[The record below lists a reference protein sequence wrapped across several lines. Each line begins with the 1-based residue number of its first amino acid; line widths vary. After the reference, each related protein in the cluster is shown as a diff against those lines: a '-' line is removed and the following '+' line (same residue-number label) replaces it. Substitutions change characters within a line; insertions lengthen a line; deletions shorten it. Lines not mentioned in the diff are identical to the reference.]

1 MLKKASKLAIG
12 GCSILVILIGI
23 FGLFFLFAGVFLV
36 RKDRLENSDALVI
49 LSGGGEE
56 RLEAGA
62 RLYRDGKVRRIIL
75 TVTDELE
82 FGTSTPITTIN
93 YDTLASRYGI
103 DKSKIYKTKRTSS
116 STYEEAQ
123 AVLILMKQKEWNSLI
138 IVTDNFHSRRTGMI
152 FDKIFKSSGLKASIQ
167 PVNVQGYWYDPMKWW
182 KDSESRDVTLLEY
195 IKIFYFLSGQ
205 YEK

>member
-1 MLKKASKLAIG
+1 MKNRNKFALG

-23 FGLFFLFAGVFLV
+23 AGMFLIFAGVLLV
-36 RKDRLENSDALVI
+36 RKDPLKNSEALVI

-62 RLYRDGKVRRIIL
+62 NLYHDGKVRRIIL
-75 TVTDELE
+75 TETDELQT
-82 FGTSTPITTIN
+82 GSSTPITTIN
-93 YDTLASRYGI
+93 YDALASRYGI
-103 DKSKIYKTKRTSS
+103 DKSKLYKTKKTSS

-123 AVLILMKQKEWNSLI
+123 AVLILMKQKEWKSLV

-152 FDKIFKSSGLKASIQ
+152 FDKIFKGSGIKVSVQ
-167 PVNVQGYWYDPMKWW
+167 PVNVQGYWYDPLKWW
-182 KDSESRDVTLLEY
+182 RDSESRDVTVLEY
-195 IKIFYFLSGQ
+195 VKIFYFLSGQ

>member
-1 MLKKASKLAIG
+1 VKKSSKLVIG

-23 FGLFFLFAGVFLV
+23 LGLFFIFAGVLLV
-36 RKDRLENSDALVI
+36 RKDPLKNSEALVI
-49 LSGGGEE
+49 LGGGGEE

-62 RLYRDGKVRRIIL
+62 NLFHDGKVRRIIL
-75 TVTDELE
+75 TETDELQ
-82 FGTSTPITTIN
+82 TDSSTPITTIN
-93 YDTLASRYGI
+93 YDALASRYGI
-103 DKSKIYKTKRTSS
+103 DKSKLFKTKKTSS

-123 AVLILMKQKEWNSLI
+123 AVLLLMKQKDWKSLV

-152 FDKIFKSSGLKASIQ
+152 FDKIFKNSGIRVSVQ
-167 PVNVQGYWYDPMKWW
+167 PVNIQGYWYDPMKWW
-182 KDSESRDVTLLEY
+182 KNSESRDVTVLEY

>member
-1 MLKKASKLAIG
+1 MKKRNKLALG
-12 GCSILVILIGI
+12 GCSILVILVGI
-23 FGLFFLFAGVFLV
+23 AGLFLIFAGVLLV
-36 RKDRLENSDALVI
+36 RKDPLKNSEALVI

-62 RLYRDGKVRRIIL
+62 NLYHDGKVRRIIL
-75 TVTDELE
+75 TETDELQT
-82 FGTSTPITTIN
+82 GSSTPITTIN

-116 STYEEAQ
+116 STFEEAE
-123 AVLILMKQKEWNSLI
+123 AVLILMKQKEWKSLV

-152 FDKIFKSSGLKASIQ
+152 FDKIFKGSGIKVSVQ
-167 PVNVQGYWYDPMKWW
+167 PVNVKGYWYDPLKWW
-182 KDSESRDVTLLEY
+182 KDSESRDVTMLEY

>member
-1 MLKKASKLAIG
+1 MKKSVKIAFA

-23 FGLFFLFAGVFLV
+23 LGLLFIFAGVLLV
-36 RKDRLENSDALVI
+36 RKDPIKSSEALVI

-62 RLYRDGKVRRIIL
+62 SLYHDGKVRRIIL
-75 TVTDELE
+75 TETDELQT
-82 FGTSTPITTIN
+82 GSSTSITTIN

-103 DKSKIYKTKRTSS
+103 DKSKLYKTKKTST

-123 AVLILMKQKEWNSLI
+123 AVLTLMKQKDWKSLI

-152 FDKIFKSSGLKASIQ
+152 FDKTFKGSGIKLSVQ
-167 PVNVQGYWYDPMKWW
+167 PVSNQGYWYDPLRWW
-182 KDSESRDVTLLEY
+182 KDSESRDVTILEY
-195 IKIFYFLSGQ
+195 VKIFYFLSGQ

>member
-1 MLKKASKLAIG
+1 MKKPGKLVLG
-12 GCSILVILIGI
+12 GCSILAILVIIGGI
-23 FGLFFLFAGVFLV
+23 FFIFAGVFLV
-36 RKDRLENSDALVI
+36 RKDSLKNSEALVI

-62 RLYRDGKVRRIIL
+62 SLYHAGKARRIIL
-75 TVTDELE
+75 TETDE
-82 FGTSTPITTIN
+82 FQPGTSTPITSIN
-93 YDTLASRYGI
+93 HDSLASRYGI
-103 DKSKIYKTKRTSS
+103 EKARIFTTRKTSS

-123 AVLILMKQKEWNSLI
+123 AVLILMKQKEWKSLV

-152 FDKIFKSSGLKASIQ
+152 FEKIFKGSGISLSVQ
-167 PVNVQGYWYDPMKWW
+167 PVDVPGYWYIPLKWW
-182 KDSESRDVTLLEY
+182 MNSESRQETLFEY

>member
-1 MLKKASKLAIG
+1 MKKTSKIALG
-12 GCSILVILIGI
+12 GCSILVILVGI
-23 FGLFFLFAGVFLV
+23 AGILFIFAGVFLV
-36 RKDRLENSDALVI
+36 RKDTLKNSEALVI

-62 RLYRDGKVRRIIL
+62 SLYHDGKVRRIIL
-75 TVTDELE
+75 TETDELQT
-82 FGTSTPITTIN
+82 GSSTSITSIN
-93 YDTLASRYGI
+93 YDALASRYGI
-103 DKSKIYKTKRTSS
+103 DKSKIYKTKKTSS

-123 AVLILMKQKEWNSLI
+123 AVLILMKQKEWKTLI

-152 FDKIFKSSGLKASIQ
+152 FDKIFRGSGIKLSVQ
-167 PVNVQGYWYDPMKWW
+167 PVNVQNNWYDPLKWW
-182 KDSESRDVTLLEY
+182 KDSESRDVTVLEY